1 MHRELPGDKHTLQ
14 RAGRK
19 MNNVIASEAKQSHLE
34 KVDEIIDRYVG
45 EGGVLIQLL
54 LDVQS
59 ELNWIPKEAIERIS
73 ERLEVPVSQ
82 IYRIAS
88 FYKAMSLT
96 PRGRHVIN
104 VCLGTACH
112 VRGGPRIMDRAKQ
125 ILGIDA
131 GETTSDMKFTL
142 ERVNCLG
149 CCALGP
155 VMVVD
160 RDYHGKMA
168 PAKVDEIVKSYD

>member
-1 MHRELPGDKHTLQ
+1 MS
-14 RAGRK
+14 
-19 MNNVIASEAKQSHLE
+19 NVIASEAKQSHLE
-34 KVDEIIDRYVG
+34 KVDEIIDKYAG
-45 EGGVLIQLL
+45 KEGGLIQLL
-54 LDVQS
+54 LDIQS
-59 ELNWIPKEAIERIS
+59 ELNWIPKEAMDRIS

-96 PRGRHVIN
+96 PRGRHIIN

-125 ILGIDA
+125 ILGVDV
-131 GETTSDMKFTL
+131 GETTPDMRFTL

-160 RDYHGKMA
+160 GEYYGKVT
-168 PAKVDEIVKSYD
+168 PARVKEILKSYD

>member
-1 MHRELPGDKHTLQ
+1 MGLTKVDGIINRYPP
-14 RAGRK
+14 
-19 MNNVIASEAKQSHLE
+19 KQS
-34 KVDEIIDRYVG
+34 
-45 EGGVLIQLL
+45 VLIQLL
-54 LDVQS
+54 LDIQS
-59 ELNWIPKEAIERIS
+59 EFNWLPKEAIQCVS
-73 ERLEVPVSQ
+73 ERLQIPISQ

-96 PRGRHVIN
+96 PRGKHVVN

-112 VRGGPRIMDRAKQ
+112 VRGGPRIMDSAKEV
-125 ILGIDA
+125 LGVSG
-131 GETTSDMKFTL
+131 GETTRDMKYTL

-160 RDYHGKMA
+160 GEYHGKVV
-168 PAKVDEIVKSYD
+168 PAKVKEILKSYD